1 MSKIFDM
8 LISIYT
14 IIFIVLVGL
23 FLLCL
28 LFYDTFGMEKKF
40 EILVSLLENNKVICT
55 MSNILMLICFVSFVI
70 TLAEWLMNRLFDI
83 MYFIAEHHF

>member
-8 LISIYT
+8 LISICT
-14 IIFIVLVGL
+14 IIFIVLIGL

-40 EILVSLLENNKVICT
+40 GILVSLLENNKVICT

>member
-8 LISIYT
+8 LISICT
-14 IIFIVLVGL
+14 IVFIVLVGL

-40 EILVSLLENNKVICT
+40 GILVSLLENNKVICT

>member
-8 LISIYT
+8 LISICT
-14 IIFIVLVGL
+14 IIFIVLIGL

-40 EILVSLLENNKVICT
+40 GILVSLLENNKVICT

-70 TLAEWLMNRLFDI
+70 TLAEWLMNRLFNI

>member
-1 MSKIFDM
+1 MSKVFDM
-8 LISIYT
+8 LISICT

-40 EILVSLLENNKVICT
+40 GILVSLLENNKVICT

>member
-8 LISIYT
+8 LISICT
-14 IIFIVLVGL
+14 IIFIVLIGL

-40 EILVSLLENNKVICT
+40 GILVSLLENNKVICT

-83 MYFIAEHHF
+83 MYFIVGHHF

>member
-8 LISIYT
+8 LISICT
-14 IIFIVLVGL
+14 IIFIVLIGL

-40 EILVSLLENNKVICT
+40 GILVSLLENNKVICT

-83 MYFIAEHHF
+83 MYFIAGHHF

>member
-8 LISIYT
+8 LISICT
-14 IIFIVLVGL
+14 IIFIVLIGL

-40 EILVSLLENNKVICT
+40 GILVSLLENNKVICT

-83 MYFIAEHHF
+83 MYFIAEHHL

>member
-1 MSKIFDM
+1 MSKVFDM
-8 LISIYT
+8 LISICT
-14 IIFIVLVGL
+14 VVFIVLVGL

-28 LFYDTFGMEKKF
+28 LFYDTFGMGKKF